1 VIIKVLR
8 VVFIGFI
15 ISVISACASNTTK
28 DMTLYDRLGGKAGV
42 TIIVDNL
49 LFELGGNDKLIGF
62 FANTDINR
70 FRTKLI
76 EQLCEVSDGD
86 CVYTG
91 DSMAKSHS
99 SMTLNRSHFDSLVN
113 DLVAAMNEAG
123 TPVGAQNDLLARLV
137 PMYDEV
143 MNPKDYLPQEGGE
156 LE

>member
-1 VIIKVLR
+1 MTMQNR
-8 VVFIGFI
+8 VAFLLVGFL
-15 ISVISACASNTTK
+15 SLTLSACATK
-28 DMTLYDRLGGKAGV
+28 TISGETLYDRLGGNKGV
-42 TIIVDNL
+42 TAIVDNL
-49 LFELGGNDKLIGF
+49 LYELAGNDKLIGF
-62 FANTDINR
+62 FENTDITR

-113 DLVAAMNEAG
+113 DLIAAMNEAE

-143 MNPKDYLPQEGGE
+143 MNPKDYLPVESDY
-156 LE
+156 